1 MQKYKVLI
9 VEDDPDALQQLA
21 RTVRKEGFEVIE
33 AGDGEQGL
41 KQFESQLPDIVIT
54 DLKMPGISGME
65 VLHTIKR
72 TSPHTQVIVITAFG
86 KIDTAILAI
95 REGAVDYIKKPIDLD
110 LMLLAIGRAKE
121 KLDKYNKQPFFPTVL
136 LAEDDQVARSSLV
149 RVIEKEGWRVLA
161 AADGEETIKLFRQN
175 KVDIVLLD
183 IKMPKKDGIQTLKEL
198 REITKDFESIIL
210 TGYGNEID
218 AINAMRNGAI
228 NFLRKPID
236 LDQMLISIEKAIEK
250 LSLDRSLKYR
260 NREVELMEEIIAKLT
275 GGNEIILNI
284 QDDKQQSVWDF
295 AQKLIDA
302 IQIGLVVVDKK
313 LNIRYLSSSLQLVAE
328 NQTSVEISEEFSQ
341 GLKKIG
347 VDIPIDDLNN
357 SLKRTFD
364 MDYGNIE
371 IYSAGKFSYI
381 TFTPMTMIFEKDTKE
396 TVALMLIR
404 GERK

>member
-41 KQFESQLPDIVIT
+41 KKFESDLPDIVIT

-95 REGAVDYIKKPIDLD
+95 REGAIDYIKKPIDLD
-110 LMLLAIGRAKE
+110 LILLAIGRAKE

-149 RVIEKEGWRVLA
+149 RVIEKEGWKVLA
-161 AADGEETIKLFRQN
+161 AADGEETIKLFRKN

-210 TGYGNEID
+210 TGYGNELD
-218 AINAMRNGAI
+218 AINAMRSGAI

-275 GGNEIILNI
+275 GGNEIVLNI
-284 QDDKQQSVWDF
+284 NDDKQHTVWDF

-302 IQIGLVVVDKK
+302 IQIGLVVVDKNY
-313 LNIRYLSSSLQLVAE
+313 NIRYLSSSLQLIAE
-328 NQTSVEISEEFSQ
+328 DETSLTINETFAANLKRIGVEISYGE
-341 GLKKIG
+341 
-347 VDIPIDDLNN
+347 LNN
-357 SLKRTFD
+357 FLKRTFE
-364 MDYGNIE
+364 MEYGSIE
-371 IYSAGKFSYI
+371 IFSAGKFSYI
-381 TFTPMTMIFEKDTKE
+381 TFTPMTMVFEKDIKE
-396 TVALMLIR
+396 TVTLMLIR

>member
-1 MQKYKVLI
+1 MQSYKVLI
-9 VEDDPDALQQLA
+9 VEDDKDALQQLA
-21 RTVRKEGFEVIE
+21 RTVRKEDFEVFE
-33 AGDGEQGL
+33 ANDGEEGL
-41 KQFESQLPDIVIT
+41 KRFEEELPDIVIT

-95 REGAVDYIKKPIDLD
+95 REGAIDYIKKPIDLN
-110 LMLLAIGRAKE
+110 LMLLALGRAKE
-121 KLDKYNKQPFFPTVL
+121 KLNKLNKQPFFPTVL

-149 RVIEKEGWRVLA
+149 RVIEKEGWRVLP
-161 AADGEETIKLFRQN
+161 AADGEEAITLFRKN

-198 REITKDFESIIL
+198 REITHDFEAIIL

-218 AINAMRNGAI
+218 AIQAMRNGAI

-250 LSLDRSLKYR
+250 LCLDRALKYR

-275 GGNEIILNI
+275 GGKEIILNI
-284 QDDKQQSVWDF
+284 HDNKQHSVWEF

-302 IQIGLVVVDKK
+302 IQIGLMVVDKN
-313 LNIRYLSSSLQLVAE
+313 LQIRYLSSSLKLLSQSDNSITEAFTQNLK
-328 NQTSVEISEEFSQ
+328 QIGVEISIDEIKNRISHTFSMAP
-341 GLKKIG
+341 G
-347 VDIPIDDLNN
+347 
-357 SLKRTFD
+357 S
-364 MDYGNIE
+364 IE

-381 TFTPMTMIFEKDTKE
+381 TFTPMTMIFEQDIKE
-396 TVALMLIR
+396 TVSLLLIR

>member
-1 MQKYKVLI
+1 MQTYKVLI

-21 RTVRKEGFEVIE
+21 RTVRKEGFEVVE
-33 AGDGEQGL
+33 ASDGEQGL
-41 KQFESQLPDIVIT
+41 KKFEQELPDIVIT

-95 REGAVDYIKKPIDLD
+95 REGAVDYIKKPIDLE
-110 LMLLAIGRAKE
+110 LMLLALGRAKE
-121 KLDKYNKQPFFPTVL
+121 KLDKLHKQPFFPTIL
-136 LAEDDQVARSSLV
+136 LAEDDQVARSSLH
-149 RVIEKEGWRVLA
+149 RVIQKEGWNVLA

-198 REITKDFESIIL
+198 REITTDFESIIL

-275 GGNEIILNI
+275 GDNEIVL
-284 QDDKQQSVWDF
+284 DMHDSKQHTVWEF
-295 AQKLIDA
+295 AQRLIDA
-302 IQIGLVVVDKK
+302 IQIGLVVINKDMK
-313 LNIRYLSSSLQLVAE
+313 IHYLSSSLNLIINDSMSLDIDQNFADSL
-328 NQTSVEISEEFSQ
+328 
-341 GLKKIG
+341 GKIG
-347 VDIPIDDLNN
+347 VNISYDELSNL
-357 SLKRTFD
+357 LKKTFD

-371 IYSAGKFSYI
+371 VFNAGKYSYI
-381 TFTPMTMIFEKDTKE
+381 TFTPMTMILERDQKE